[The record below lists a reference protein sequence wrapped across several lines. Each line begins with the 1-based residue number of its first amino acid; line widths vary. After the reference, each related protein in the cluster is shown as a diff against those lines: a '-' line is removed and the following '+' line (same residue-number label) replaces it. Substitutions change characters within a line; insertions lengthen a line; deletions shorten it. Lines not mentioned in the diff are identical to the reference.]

1 MPEHTT
7 YRDAIQVDSVG
18 HNAKTQRARILRLLI
33 DAHGSWVPLPKILA
47 LGIAQYNA
55 RLWELRRLGFV
66 IENKSESVD
75 GTRHSW
81 YRLVSSPTPPAPTP
95 AQKPEPP
102 KPSPE
107 WRDRPRSTGLPL
119 FDLGVKG

>member
-1 MPEHTT
+1 MPDTVNRFST
-7 YRDAIQVDSVG
+7 QS
-18 HNAKTQRARILRLLI
+18 KTQRATILRLLI
-33 DAHGSWVPLPKILA
+33 DAHGAWVPLPEILA

-75 GTRHSW
+75 GVRHSW
-81 YRLVSSPTPPAPTP
+81 YRLVSSPALPAPTP
-95 AQKPEPP
+95 KPEAP

-107 WRDRPRSTGLPL
+107 WQDRQRPTGLPL
-119 FDLGVKG
+119 FDLAVRR

>member
-1 MPEHTT
+1 MAEHTT
-7 YRDAIQVDSVG
+7 YRDAIQGDSVG

-33 DAHGSWVPLPKILA
+33 DAHGAWVPLPQILA

-75 GTRHSW
+75 GARHSW
-81 YRLVSSPTPPAPTP
+81 YRLVSSPGAPAPTP
-95 AQKPEPP
+95 KPEAS

-107 WRDRPRSTGLPL
+107 WLDRPRSTGLPL
-119 FDLGVKG
+119 FDLAVRQ

>member
-1 MPEHTT
+1 MPETVNHFSP
-7 YRDAIQVDSVG
+7 QS
-18 HNAKTQRARILRLLI
+18 KTQRAAILRLLI
-33 DAHGSWVPLPKILA
+33 DARGAWVPLPQILA

-66 IENKSESVD
+66 IENKSESAD
-75 GTRHSW
+75 GARHSW

-95 AQKPEPP
+95 KPEPP

-107 WRDRPRSTGLPL
+107 WQDRPRSTGLPL
-119 FDLGVKG
+119 FDLAVKG